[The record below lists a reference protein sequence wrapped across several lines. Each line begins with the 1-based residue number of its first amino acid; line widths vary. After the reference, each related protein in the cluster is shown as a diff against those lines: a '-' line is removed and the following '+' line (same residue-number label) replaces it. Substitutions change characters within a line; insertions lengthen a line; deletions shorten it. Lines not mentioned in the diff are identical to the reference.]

1 MYKNGA
7 TIRQGASSSIRNTD
21 CTATMS
27 SPSDSMHPLTAPLR
41 NFGVEDAKDLT
52 PSQGEQVLADLELQ
66 LERQGAVCG

>member
-1 MYKNGA
+1 
-7 TIRQGASSSIRNTD
+7 
-21 CTATMS
+21 MS